1 MIRARHLSTVMLG
14 LGALGT
20 GWLAAPA
27 VHAQSYPA
35 RSVRIIVPFS
45 PGGAAD
51 TPGRILLN
59 KLSETVGQQ
68 FVVDNRPGAGG
79 TIGAEL
85 VAKSPP
91 DGYTLL
97 MISNTHV
104 ISAALYKK
112 LNYDAINDF
121 TPILEFGDAPNVL
134 VVHPT
139 LPAKSVKELIALA
152 KAKPNQIDYASSGNG
167 SSQHLFA
174 ALFLSMAGIQMNHI
188 PYKGSGQAR
197 TDLLSGQV
205 TVGFPG
211 ISSVIQQID
220 SGRLRAL
227 AVTGAHRAAELP
239 KVPTLAEAGV
249 PGYEAS
255 LWLGFLGPAGLPK
268 DIVAKLN
275 TEVSK
280 VLKSKDI
287 QSHFAKIGT
296 EIVYRDPEQ
305 WGAYLKSEAQKWAK
319 VVKETGAQVN

>member
-1 MIRARHLSTVMLG
+1 MIRLRHLSTVLLG
-14 LGALGT
+14 LGALSAT
-20 GWLAAPA
+20 GLTTSL
-27 VHAQSYPA
+27 HAQSYP
-35 RSVRIIVPFS
+35 VRPVRVIVPFS

-51 TPGRILLN
+51 TPGRLLLN
-59 KLSETVGQQ
+59 RLSESIGQQ
-68 FVVDNRPGAGG
+68 FVVDNRAGAGS
-79 TIGAEL
+79 TIGADL
-85 VAKSPP
+85 AAKSPP

-104 ISAALYKK
+104 IGAALYKK
-112 LNYDAINDF
+112 LPYDALNDF
-121 TPILEFGDAPNVL
+121 TPILQYGDAPNVL

-152 KAKPNQIDYASSGNG
+152 KAKPDQIDYASSGNG

-174 ALFLSMAGIQMNHI
+174 ALFLSMAGVKMNHV

-211 ISSVIQQID
+211 ISSVIQQIEG
-220 SGRLRAL
+220 GRLRAL
-227 AVTGAHRAAELP
+227 GVTGSHRSAELP
-239 KVPTLAEAGV
+239 KVPTIAEAGV

-255 LWLGFLGPAGLPK
+255 LWLGFVGPAGLSK

-280 VLKSKDI
+280 VLKNKDL

-296 EIVYRDPEQ
+296 EVVYRGPEQ

>member
-1 MIRARHLSTVMLG
+1 MIRLRHLSAVMLG
-14 LGALGT
+14 LGALST
-20 GWLAAPA
+20 GLTVAP
-27 VHAQSYPA
+27 VHAENYPTRA
-35 RSVRIIVPFS
+35 VRVIVPFS
-45 PGGAAD
+45 PGGAVD
-51 TPGRILLN
+51 TPARILLN
-59 KLSETVGQQ
+59 KLSDTIGQQ
-68 FVVDNRPGAGG
+68 FVVDNRTGAGS
-79 TIGAEL
+79 TIGTEL

-104 ISAALYKK
+104 ISAALYRK
-112 LNYDAINDF
+112 LKYDAINDF
-121 TPILEFGDAPNVL
+121 TPILQYGDAPNVL

-174 ALFLSMAGIQMNHI
+174 ALFLSMAGVKMNHI

-197 TDLLSGQV
+197 TDLISGQV

-227 AVTGAHRAAELP
+227 AVTGSHRAAELP
-239 KVPTLAEAGV
+239 KVPTIAEAGV
-249 PGYEAS
+249 PGYEAT
-255 LWLGFLGPAGLPK
+255 LWQGFVGPAGLSK

-275 TEVSK
+275 AEISN
-280 VLKSKDI
+280 VLKNKDI
-287 QSHFAKIGT
+287 QSHFSKIGT
-296 EIVYRDPEQ
+296 EIVYRGPEQ
-305 WGAYLKSEAQKWAK
+305 WGSLIKLEAQKWAK